1 MNLTLY
7 RYFDDGEKTF
17 GLLFYGNKFVAD
29 TLERPWMNNE
39 HDVSCIP
46 LGSYEIEHAIH
57 KHGEVYEIHNV
68 PNRTEIMI
76 HTFNYAHQSKGCLG
90 VGMKFKGQL
99 IESRKTLDELIS
111 FVGKGK
117 ATLLIKSLMES

>member
-1 MNLTLY
+1 MSLTLY

-17 GLLFYGNKFVAD
+17 GLLFYGDKFVSD
-29 TLERPWMNNE
+29 TLEKPWRDNA

-46 LGSYEIEHAIH
+46 LGSYEIEHAVH
-57 KHGEVYEIHNV
+57 SHGEVYEVKNV
-68 PNRTEIMI
+68 PNRTNIML
-76 HTFNYAHQSKGCLG
+76 HPFNYSHQSRGCIG

-117 ATLLIKSLMES
+117 TTLLIKSLMEN